1 MCLPFARAR
10 PIIGGILPGPGGG
23 RGFFMGD
30 EHLQHTEAH
39 DMDMSELAETA
50 EKAAEAV
57 AVAASDAAHGGGGNS
72 MVHQMVI
79 LVFQLAVIIFAVRVG
94 GGLMRKAK
102 LPSVLGELIS
112 GIVIG
117 PYLLGRIPLPFLGL
131 PHGLFPKPEA
141 GAFPVSTELY
151 GFATVASLILLFMVG
166 LETDFRQFLKYSVA
180 GTVIGLGGVFIS
192 FAAGDFSAVYF
203 GIGEKMHFLSPAAL
217 FLGAL
222 CTATSVGITARI
234 LSERKQMDS
243 PEGVTI
249 LASAIIDDVLGI
261 IGLAII
267 ISLIDILKAGD
278 GDLAGLP
285 WGNIIHVA
293 VTTVLVCIAFSAIGL
308 AFSNHIGR
316 FLKSFKSPTTFTT
329 LALGLAFLAAGIF
342 ESAGLAMIIGAYVM
356 GLSLSKTDITFIVQE
371 RLHNLQDFFVPIFF
385 AVMGMIVDLERL
397 AKWEVIEF
405 GLIFGVFAVLA
416 KVVGC
421 AVPALFLNFN
431 MTGALRI
438 GAGMVPRGEVAL
450 IIAGIGMSTG
460 ILDPD
465 MFGAAIIMTLFT
477 TVLAPPILTWAL
489 SLPGKG
495 VTVERPSDD
504 FRQSTFP
511 FPSEGV
517 ADGATQSILDAFRH
531 EGFFISMVDA
541 TSRLYHIRKD
551 DQALSMWR
559 DVNNNII
566 FSSNRRD
573 VTFIH
578 TLVYEALV
586 ELHQELDRIKELAK
600 PKEFR
605 RTLRSVTSVRTLPM
619 KERQEI
625 LRPDCVVMNMAAR
638 DKEDAIRELV
648 RKLDGGGLP
657 MKCEEDVLSSI
668 AEREAAAP
676 TELEFGVSMPHGRSD
691 AVQHVMAAVGLCPGG
706 MNFTCLDDSPVRLMI
721 LVASPKNTSGPHLHF
736 LASITA
742 SLRTQDMVNDVV
754 SAENEEEVVRLLIG
768 SANKSASIVERIMGG
783 QGTKS
788 DTSVRSDH

>member
-1 MCLPFARAR
+1 
-10 PIIGGILPGPGGG
+10 
-23 RGFFMGD
+23 
-30 EHLQHTEAH
+30 
-39 DMDMSELAETA
+39 MDMNAVAQSAETA
-50 EKAAEAV
+50 VEAAHV
-57 AVAASDAAHGGGGNS
+57 AAAASASDAAHSGGGGGN
-72 MVHQMVI
+72 MVHFMVI
-79 LVFQLAVIIFAVRVG
+79 LVFQLAVIIFAVRIG
-94 GGLMRKAK
+94 GGIVKRLKM
-102 LPSVLGELIS
+102 PSVLGELIS

-117 PYLLGRIPLPFLGL
+117 PYLLGNIPIPFIGL
-131 PHGLFPKPEA
+131 PHGLFPKPIA
-141 GAFPVSTELY
+141 GGFPVSTELY

-180 GTVIGLGGVFIS
+180 GTVIGLGGVGVSFI
-192 FAAGDFSAVYF
+192 AGDAAWVFF
-203 GIGEKMHFLSPAAL
+203 GLGDGAHFLSPSAL

-267 ISLIDILKAGD
+267 ISLIDVLQAGD
-278 GDLAGLP
+278 GSIDGLP
-285 WGNIIHVA
+285 WGNILHVA
-293 VTTVLVCIAFSAIGL
+293 ASTILVCVFFSAIGL
-308 AFSNHIGR
+308 LCSNHIGR
-316 FLKSFKSPTTFTT
+316 FLKSFKNPTMFTT
-329 LALGLAFLAAGIF
+329 LSLGLAFCAAGIF

-397 AKWEVIEF
+397 AKREVIIF
-405 GLIFGVFAVLA
+405 GLIFGLLAVLA
-416 KVVGC
+416 KIVGC
-421 AVPALFLNFN
+421 ALPALFLNFN
-431 MTGALRI
+431 ATGAFRI

-460 ILDPD
+460 ILDAD
-465 MFGAAIIMTLFT
+465 AFGAAIIMTLFT

-504 FRQSTFP
+504 FRQSAFP

-517 ADGATQSILDAFRH
+517 ADGATNSILEAFRH
-531 EGFFISMVDA
+531 EGFFISLVDA
-541 TSRLYHIRKD
+541 ASRLYHIRKD
-551 DQALSMWR
+551 DQAFSMWR
-559 DVNNNII
+559 DANNSLV

-578 TLVYEALV
+578 TVVYEALV
-586 ELHQELDRIKELAK
+586 ELHQELDRIRELAK

-605 RTLRSVTSVRTLPM
+605 RTLKSVTTVRSLSI
-619 KERQEI
+619 KESREI
-625 LRPDCVVMNMAAR
+625 LRPDCVIMRMAAR
-638 DKEDAIRELV
+638 EKEDAIRELV
-648 RKLDGGGLP
+648 RTLDGGGLP
-657 MKCEEDVLSSI
+657 IKCEEAVLASI

-691 AVQHVMAAVGLCPGG
+691 AVQHVVAAVGLCPDG
-706 MNFTCLDDSPVRLMI
+706 MNFSCLDGSPVRLMI
-721 LVASPKNTSGPHLHF
+721 MVASPKNTSGPHLHF
-736 LASITA
+736 LASVTA
-742 SLRTQDMVNDVV
+742 SLRTQEMVDKVLE
-754 SAENEEEVVRLLIG
+754 AKDKDEVVRLLIG
-768 SANKSASIVERIMGG
+768 TKNASLVERIIGG
-783 QGTKS
+783 HQAAKNGGE
-788 DTSVRSDH
+788 

>member
-1 MCLPFARAR
+1 
-10 PIIGGILPGPGGG
+10 
-23 RGFFMGD
+23 
-30 EHLQHTEAH
+30 
-39 DMDMSELAETA
+39 MDVNNLAETA
-50 EKAAEAV
+50 EKTAETV
-57 AVAASDAAHGGGGNS
+57 ANNGGGHD
-72 MVHQMVI
+72 MVHTMVI
-79 LVFQLAVIIFAVRVG
+79 LVFQLAVIIFAVRIG
-94 GGLMRKAK
+94 GGVMKRLK

-117 PYLLGRIPLPFLGL
+117 PYLLGSIPLAFINL
-131 PHGLFPKPEA
+131 PHGLFPKPA
-141 GAFPVSTELY
+141 GGGFPVTTELY

-180 GTVIGLGGVFIS
+180 GTVIGLGGVFVS
-192 FAAGDFSAVYF
+192 FAAGDVASVFF
-203 GIGEKMHFLSPAAL
+203 GIGDGMHFLSPAAL

-267 ISLIDILKAGD
+267 ISLIDVLKAGN
-278 GDLAGLP
+278 GDIAGLP
-285 WGNIIHVA
+285 WGNIARVA
-293 VTTVLVCIAFSAIGL
+293 ISTVCVCLAFSAVGL
-308 AFSNHIGR
+308 LCSNRIGR

-356 GLSLSKTDITFIVQE
+356 GLSLSRTDITFIVQE
-371 RLHNLQDFFVPIFF
+371 RLHNLQDFFVPVFF

-397 AKWEVIEF
+397 TKPEVIKF

-416 KVVGC
+416 KILGC

-431 MTGALRI
+431 IKGAFRI

-477 TVLAPPILTWAL
+477 TLLAPPILTWSL

-495 VTVERPSDD
+495 VTLERPSDD

-511 FPSEGV
+511 FPSESV
-517 ADGATQSILDAFRH
+517 ADGAAHSILDAFRH
-531 EGFFISMVDA
+531 EGFFISLVDPG
-541 TSRLYHIRKD
+541 SRLYHIRKD
-551 DQALSMWR
+551 NLAFSMWR
-559 DVNNNII
+559 DNGNNVV

-573 VTFIH
+573 VTFIY
-578 TLVYEALV
+578 TVVYEALL

-605 RTLRSVTSVRTLPM
+605 RTLRSVTSVRSLSL
-619 KERQEI
+619 KEQKEI
-625 LRPDCVVMNMAAR
+625 LRPDCVVMDLASR
-638 DKEDAIRELV
+638 DKDEAIQELV
-648 RKLDGGGLP
+648 RKLDGGALP
-657 MKCEEDVLSSI
+657 IKCEDAVLSSI
-668 AEREAAAP
+668 VEREAAAP
-676 TELEFGVSMPHGRSD
+676 TELEFGVSIPHGRSE
-691 AVQHVMAAVGLCPGG
+691 AVQHVMAAVGLCREG
-706 MNFTCLDDSPVRLMI
+706 MNFSCLDGTPVRLMI
-721 LVASPKNTSGPHLHF
+721 VVASPKNTSGPHLHF
-736 LASITA
+736 LASLTA
-742 SLRTQDMVNDVV
+742 SLRTQELVDGVLD
-754 SAENEEEVVRLLIG
+754 AENEEEVVRLLIG
-768 SANKSASIVERIMGG
+768 SKTEGTSIVERIMGG
-783 QGTKS
+783 KGEDRDKS
-788 DTSVRSDH
+788 GDADE